1 VKLMLTNAEWKL
13 MKLLWQSAPRT
24 VMELTAALAE
34 ETGWTKH
41 TVITLLGRM
50 EHKGAVRYEQ
60 VKRAKQYYPAV
71 PREEAAAAEAASFLG
86 RVFDGRLGLMVNTM
100 VQQNGLTR
108 SEIDELYAILKEAE
122 NK

>member
-1 VKLMLTNAEWKL
+1 
-13 MKLLWQSAPRT
+13 
-24 VMELTAALAE
+24 METDETALAVGTTHSHGTDRR
-34 ETGWTKH
+34 TGRGNRLDKTYCNYPSWAYGT
-41 TVITLLGRM
+41 
-50 EHKGAVRYEQ
+50 KGAVRYEQ